1 MTTVVISTFANP
13 IAKSEEMIYSNQ
25 MYKRLHVI
33 SICAELGRL
42 IDSQFDLDVVKRG
55 NLIRKPG

>member
-13 IAKSEEMIYSNQ
+13 IAKYEEMIYSNQ
-25 MYKRLHVI
+25 MYKWVQVI

>member
-1 MTTVVISTFANP
+1 MTTVIISTFANP
-13 IAKSEEMIYSNQ
+13 IAKCEETIYFNQ
-25 MYKRLHVI
+25 MYKQLQVI
-33 SICAELGRL
+33 SICAELGRP